1 METTSHTSTLPFYQS
16 VGDEC
21 TLFEVCHSQKL
32 PLMLKGPTGCG
43 KSRFIEHMAARM
55 GRQLITVPCHDDTS
69 ATDLLG
75 RWLIRGGDTVWQD
88 GPVTRAVREGAIL
101 YLDEIAEARPDVVVA
116 LHPLTDHRRELYLDR
131 HNETLTAGDDFMM
144 VVSFNPQYQHG
155 LKELKPSTRQRFV
168 GASFDYPSAELE
180 ASILV
185 GETGV
190 EEAVA
195 KRLVRLAG
203 KLRGLDEL
211 GLAES
216 ASTRLLVDACR
227 LLSAGMT
234 PRAACQAAILE
245 PLTDEPEV
253 LAALREVVALAF

>member
-1 METTSHTSTLPFYQS
+1 MANQN
-16 VGDEC
+16 GRI
-21 TLFEVCHSQKL
+21 
-32 PLMLKGPTGCG
+32 
-43 KSRFIEHMAARM
+43 SR
-55 GRQLITVPCHDDTS
+55 
-69 ATDLLG
+69 
-75 RWLIRGGDTVWQD
+75 
-88 GPVTRAVREGAIL
+88 
-101 YLDEIAEARPDVVVA
+101 
-116 LHPLTDHRRELYLDR
+116 
-131 HNETLTAGDDFMM
+131 
-144 VVSFNPQYQHG
+144 
-155 LKELKPSTRQRFV
+155 
-168 GASFDYPSAELE
+168 DYPSAELE